1 MKAMHKQNRK
11 FNQKKIIKNPEI
23 LELKNTMTILKFLLD
38 SFTED
43 SAKHKELAN

>member
-1 MKAMHKQNRK
+1 MNKIGSSTKKNHKK
-11 FNQKKIIKNPEI
+11 PEI
-23 LELKNTMTILKFLLD
+23 LELKNTMTILKSLLD